1 MDHFTTQVTVEE
13 LNNISEEDMAAYH
26 KDMEQI
32 QREEQVAEENGLIH
46 DVEMEAEAKWE
57 EAAQHHQA
65 VLERE
70 WEEHS
75 NGYNGPVH
83 EIEYSYGREP

>member
-13 LNNISEEDMAAYH
+13 LNDITEEDMIAYH
-26 KDMEQI
+26 KDMDQI
-32 QREEQVAEENGLIH
+32 QKEEQVAEENGLIH
-46 DVEMEAEAKWE
+46 DVEIEAEAKWE

-70 WEEHS
+70 WEEL
-75 NGYNGPVH
+75 NIGYNGPQR
-83 EIEYSYGREP
+83 EYEYSYGREP